1 MGREGSGRKGAKWGV
16 DMCFRAGRFLGR
28 RRGSGSVGQL
38 WWCIRYRRCGWR
50 GGMEQLREGG
60 VEQVGYG
67 MGTERFSKSKL
78 QGKFV
83 ERAKERG

>member
-1 MGREGSGRKGAKWGV
+1 MRSGGLICVSERGGFWGYGGGATPQ
-16 DMCFRAGRFLGR
+16 C
-28 RRGSGSVGQL
+28 GSVGRW

-67 MGTERFSKSKL
+67 MGSERFWKSKL

-83 ERAKERG
+83 